1 MINILKLSLVIS
13 GFHVLCALLSGIQ
26 YQKIFGSP
34 HPFYPQEDG
43 ISLGDCYLFSDI
55 VCSILSIVFF
65 FLLLRKAAANSPLKW
80 PFITIIGGFALGLL
94 GWMMS
99 EMLIKESDF
108 YYGVTDTVKMLQLIK
123 FIGAILLSAGLIW
136 FGSFFEKRSLVRI
149 TSYILPVFIVL
160 SAIISIYF
168 MVSFGFLAPN
178 HILFIL
184 LIIVHIAYVIFFYS
198 FYKYNQSYGRN

>member
-1 MINILKLSLVIS
+1 MKNILKLSLVIS
-13 GFHVLCALLSGIQ
+13 GFHLLCALLSGIK
-26 YQKIFGSP
+26 YLNFCGNP
-34 HPFYPQEDG
+34 HPFHPQEDG

-94 GWMMS
+94 VWLMW
-99 EMLIKESDF
+99 EMLIKD
-108 YYGVTDTVKMLQLIK
+108 YYGVTDTVKMLYLVN
-123 FIGAILLSAGLIW
+123 FIGDILLSAGLIW

-149 TSYILPVFIVL
+149 TSYIVPVFIVL
-160 SAIISIYF
+160 STIISIYF
-168 MVSFGFLAPN
+168 MVPYGFFPQIPMLDS
-178 HILFIL
+178 LTSL
-184 LIIVHIAYVIFFYS
+184 MHIAYVIFFYS

>member
-1 MINILKLSLVIS
+1 MKNILKLSLVIS
-13 GFHVLCALLSGIQ
+13 GFHVLCALLSGIL
-26 YQKIFGSP
+26 YLKIFGSP

-108 YYGVTDTVKMLQLIK
+108 YYGVTDTVKMLSSTINDLNRI
-123 FIGAILLSAGLIW
+123 IW